1 MISKWN
7 FNNLSKWYI
16 QILGLAIGIIF
27 TYGHTLDVPF
37 YLDDFSSI
45 QENYIIYNWQGT
57 LAELWNFSALRIIGY
72 ISFALNYQIHQF
84 QVAGYHVVNITIHFL
99 AGLAILGL
107 LRGLVRTPTLD
118 NILSA
123 EAKRWLPFVVALIF
137 VLHPLQ
143 IQGVTY
149 IVQRLASLAA
159 LFYLATMACFV
170 QARLSS
176 NKLAKFSWGLACSI
190 FILLAFFTKQ
200 NTMTIPIALLLIEL
214 IFLQSYQ
221 IRIRG
226 LQILGGLGLGI
237 IIFWLVLEQNSAMQK
252 LVFENIPFL
261 QTVDNFTRETP
272 NISRTAYLAT
282 QMSVLWIYISLF
294 FWSGSSHIDYDNNV
308 LMVKSFF
315 SDNAN
320 YQFIAR
326 LMDSEPIFAL
336 LGHLLLLSLAIY
348 GLRRFALVS
357 FAILFYYLAHLIE
370 SSILPIRDVIFEHR
384 TYLPNLGLAIL
395 FAWFLVVQ
403 LPRWLKLKQVI
414 ALIIIL
420 LLFLGSTTW
429 SRNQMWRNPVA
440 LWQHNVEQS
449 PKKQRGWIILGK
461 HLIIQGKKEQKQ
473 GLTEQSKIT
482 LNRSI
487 EALNKAVI
495 ETRNPNGTKSI
506 SVTAETA
513 INLVVAHK
521 SLGQYEQ
528 ALQWIA
534 NSLADKRS
542 LRPFDQAKFLVNKG
556 NIFFELG
563 RKSNKDARNY
573 YNQAE
578 AAYRQAL
585 KIYPQ
590 NLKAK
595 INLASI
601 LEVLGQP
608 DEAIKFYQQVLTIN
622 PSNAYVKKNLQRLLS
637 KK

>member
-1 MISKWN
+1 MNNNWD
-7 FNNLSKWYI
+7 FNYLSKWYI
-16 QILGLAIGIIF
+16 QVLGLAIVIVF

-45 QENYIIYNWQGT
+45 RENYIIYNWQGT

-72 ISFALNYQIHQF
+72 VSFALNYQVHQF
-84 QVAGYHVVNITIHFL
+84 QVAGYHVINITIHFL

-118 NILSA
+118 NVLSA
-123 EAKRWLPFVVALIF
+123 EAKCWLPFVVALIF

-176 NKLAKFSWGLACSI
+176 NKLAKFGWGLACSL

-200 NTMTIPIALLLIEL
+200 NTITLPIALLLIEL

-221 IRIRG
+221 IRVRG
-226 LQILGGLGLGI
+226 LKILGGLGLGI
-237 IIFWLVLEQNSAMQK
+237 IIFWLVLDQNSAMQK
-252 LVFENIPFL
+252 LVFENMPFL
-261 QTVDNFTRETP
+261 QTVDNLTRETTS
-272 NISRTAYLAT
+272 ISRTAYLAT

-294 FWSGSSHIDYDNNV
+294 FWSESSHIDYDNKI
-308 LMVKSFF
+308 LMVNSFF
-315 SDNAN
+315 SDNEN

-336 LGHLLLLSLAIY
+336 IGHLLLLGLAIY
-348 GLRRFALVS
+348 SLRRFALVS
-357 FAILFYYLAHLIE
+357 FAILFYYLAHIIE

-384 TYLPNLGLAIL
+384 TYLPNLGLAML
-395 FAWFLVVQ
+395 SGWLLVVQ
-403 LPRWLKLKQVI
+403 LPRWLTLKKVI
-414 ALIIIL
+414 AFTIIL

-429 SRNQMWRNPVA
+429 SRNQMWRNPVE

-449 PKKQRGWIILGK
+449 PNKQRGWIILGK
-461 HLIIQGKKEQKQ
+461 HLIIKGKQEQRQ

-482 LNRSI
+482 LNKSI
-487 EALNKAVI
+487 EALNKAII

-506 SVTAETA
+506 SVTTETA

-521 SLGQYEQ
+521 SLGQYGK
-528 ALQWIA
+528 ALQWID
-534 NSLADKRS
+534 NSLAAKRN

-556 NIFFELG
+556 NILFELG
-563 RKSNKDARNY
+563 RKSKKDAYNY

-578 AAYRQAL
+578 VSYRQAL
-585 KIYPQ
+585 KVYPQ
-590 NLKAK
+590 NLKAR

-601 LEVLGQP
+601 LEVLGRP